1 MKPVHGCSLPVMRS
15 KLHLVQCIVYDR
27 RKCLRN
33 LSKSL
38 VIFVQ
43 QEIII
48 NGAGGRETGRGN
60 VI

>member
-1 MKPVHGCSLPVMRS
+1 MMRS

-27 RKCLRN
+27 CKCLRN

-43 QEIII
+43 EEIII
-48 NGAGGRETGRGN
+48 KGKGVDRRGGGN